1 MAGNPDNS
9 EVLLFIKLSL
19 RVLRE
24 TYIIASFTGKE
35 ICGVLT

>member
-19 RVLRE
+19 WVLRE
-24 TYIIASFTGKE
+24 TYIFRDVKFWNGGA
-35 ICGVLT
+35 VV